1 MFMII
6 FLRSLFEYKDG
17 GEKIPYKYVFCRP
30 YFESGIYYFMKRFFC
45 TLLIVASYLSPIAS
59 GRDFYPKNQA
69 IDIQRYRFHIE
80 LSDLSESIKAKALVS
95 LLALTPIQELTLDLG
110 SQGEGLQGM
119 QVLHVK
125 LGEVPLPFEHAN
137 DRLVIRLPQ
146 MTTSNTSLELE
157 ISYQGIPKSGLHIS
171 KNKYGDRVFF
181 ADNWPDQGRQW
192 LPTIDHP
199 SDKAAV
205 EFLITAP
212 AHYAVVANGLKVEE
226 SSLDGDRK
234 LTHWREDVPIAVKV
248 MVIGVARFA
257 MQESARL
264 NDIAITS
271 WVFPQNR
278 LEGFHDYAVAVKA
291 LDYFQKNVGPY
302 PYKKLANVQSKTRF
316 GGLENANTI
325 FYFENS
331 VTGKGE
337 QEALLAHEIAH
348 QWFGNSTTEN
358 DWHHVWLSEGFATY
372 FTNLYIEHT
381 YGRERF
387 VKQMLSDREKI
398 VRFHQRVTRPIV
410 DTEIRDPKQVL
421 SPNTYEKAAWVLH
434 MLRQEVGDEVF
445 WNGIRQYYAKFAGKN
460 VMSTD
465 FQAAMELAS
474 GRNLSAFFQQWLF
487 QIGYPKL
494 DVQWHFNS
502 SKKEVEVRVSQVQE
516 SAFFEFPLDLAIQTG
531 DGRIQLQT
539 VRIHQ
544 KNQMLTFPVAGTPKL
559 FSVDPMVRLLM
570 EAKLT
575 QK

>member
-1 MFMII
+1 
-6 FLRSLFEYKDG
+6 
-17 GEKIPYKYVFCRP
+17 
-30 YFESGIYYFMKRFFC
+30 MKRFLC
-45 TLLIVASYLSPIAS
+45 ALLCALSMMAVANPALA
-59 GRDFYPKNQA
+59 RDFYPKNIA
-69 IDIQRYRFHIE
+69 LDIERYKFQIE
-80 LSDLSESIKAKALVS
+80 LSDQSELIKGKAIIAMRT
-95 LLALTPIQELTLDLG
+95 LAPMQEFALDLG
-110 SQGEGLQGM
+110 SQTEGMHGM
-119 QVLHVK
+119 QVLYVK
-125 LGEVPLPFEHAN
+125 VGEHSLPFEHMN
-137 DRLVIRLPQ
+137 DRLTIRLPK
-146 MTTSNTSLELE
+146 MTTSKELINIE
-157 ISYQGIPKSGLHIS
+157 IAYQGIPKSGLHIS

-181 ADNWPDQGRQW
+181 ADNWPDQGHQW

-212 AHYAVVANGLKVEE
+212 AHYAVIANGLKVEE

-257 MQESARL
+257 MQESAKL
-264 NDIAITS
+264 NDVSITS

-337 QEALLAHEIAH
+337 QEALVAHEIAH

-372 FTNLYIEHT
+372 FTNLYIEHI

-387 VKQMLSDREKI
+387 VKQMLADREKI
-398 VRFHQRVTRPIV
+398 IRFHQRVNRPIV

-421 SPNTYEKAAWVLH
+421 SPNTYEKAGWVLH
-434 MLRQEVGDEVF
+434 MLRQELGDEVF
-445 WNGIRQYYAKFAGKN
+445 WNGIRQYYTKFAGKN
-460 VMSTD
+460 VVSAD
-465 FQAAMELAS
+465 FQASMEQVS
-474 GRNLSAFFQQWLF
+474 GRDLAAFFQQWLH
-487 QIGYPKL
+487 QAGYPKL
-494 DVQWHFNS
+494 ALQWHFDS
-502 SKKEVEVRVSQVQE
+502 SKKVVTLRVEQVQE
-516 SAFFEFPLDLAIQTG
+516 SSQFAFPLDIAIQAS
-531 DGRIQLQT
+531 DGKIQLQT
-539 VRIHQ
+539 VRVNQ
-544 KNQMLTFPVAGTPKL
+544 KNQEFTFPVNGIPKL
-559 FSVDPMVRLLM
+559 ISVDPMVRLLL
-570 EAKLT
+570 EAKVEA
-575 QK
+575 K